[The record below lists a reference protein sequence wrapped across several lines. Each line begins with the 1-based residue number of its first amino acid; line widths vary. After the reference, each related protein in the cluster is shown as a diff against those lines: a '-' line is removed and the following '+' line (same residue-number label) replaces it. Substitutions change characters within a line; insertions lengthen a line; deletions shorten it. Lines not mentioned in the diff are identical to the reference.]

1 LTDRSTPDDADM
13 SGRSTVI
20 RTVSVEK
27 MEWLLVEAARQWL
40 ELNPV
45 EATVDDGWCP
55 GPGVGHP
62 FLLAAERA
70 IGEAELGHSGDWG
83 RRHEQ
88 LSQARTDPPPPK
100 LFTFVDLP
108 SREWGV
114 YRIYSR
120 DDTLVYVGMTGQ
132 PRKRLRSHM
141 RRFGDRFATY
151 TWTPAASAAHA
162 ASLESS
168 AIRSE
173 SPTDNIAGTGR

>member
-1 LTDRSTPDDADM
+1 MSNRSTPDDADT
-13 SGRSTVI
+13 SGGSTVI
-20 RTVSVEK
+20 RTVSAEK

-45 EATVDDGWCP
+45 DATVDDGWCP
-55 GPGVGHP
+55 GRGVGHP

-70 IGEAELGHSGDWG
+70 IVEAEREHHGDWG

-88 LSQARTDPPPPK
+88 LSQARADLPPPK
-100 LFTFVDLP
+100 LFTFVNLP

-151 TWTPAASAAHA
+151 SWTPAASAAHA
-162 ASLESS
+162 ASLEST
-168 AIRSE
+168 AIRHE
-173 SPTDNIAGTGR
+173 APTDNIAGVVR